1 MYWLDTLNLAFRA
14 ITANRVRLLLI
25 LAATATGVAAVI
37 VLTSLG
43 NGARQ
48 FVVNQF
54 SSMGTNLI
62 VALPGRNETTGGRP
76 PMFGSTPRDLTLDD
90 ALALKRASDVD
101 QLAPI
106 VIGTGPVSRGNMSRD
121 TPIVGT
127 TAELQPIRDLPVAQG
142 KFIPGGDP
150 RRTTAVAL
158 LGHTLKQEIFGDDTA
173 VGEWIRIQ
181 DRRFRVVGVLE
192 DQGNSFDLDWN
203 EIVIVPI
210 ATAQQ
215 LFDTQTVF
223 RILMTQRDGGDLPQ
237 LKKDIHHI
245 IAQRHDGEDDI
256 TVLSQDSL
264 MRTFD
269 KVFNALTLAL
279 AAIAAVSLVVAGI
292 LIMNVMLVSVS
303 QRTGEVGLLKAL
315 GATKRQ
321 ILLIFLN
328 EALLLSLGG
337 ALVGLI
343 LGLAGSSLI
352 RQLYPTIPAYAPQ
365 WAVIGG
371 VVIALSSGLLFGWL
385 PARRAAELDPVIAL
399 MGSK

>member
-1 MYWLDTLNLAFRA
+1 M
-14 ITANRVRLLLI
+14 ILI

-37 VLTSLG
+37 VLTALG

-54 SSMGTNLI
+54 SSMGSNLVI
-62 VALPGRNETTGGRP
+62 ALPGRNETTGGPP
-76 PMFGSTPRDLTLDD
+76 PMFGSTPRDLTLND
-90 ALALKRASDVD
+90 ALALKNAAGVARLSPV
-101 QLAPI
+101 
-106 VIGTGPVSRGNMSRD
+106 VIGTGPVSRGSMSRD

-127 TAELQPIRDLPVAQG
+127 TAELHRIRDLEVAQG
-142 KFIPGGDP
+142 KFLPTGDP
-150 RRTTAVAL
+150 RRAVAVAL
-158 LGHTLKQEIFGDDTA
+158 LGHTLKQEIFGDAVA

-181 DRRFRVVGVLE
+181 DRRFRVIGVLQE
-192 DQGNSFDLDWN
+192 QGNSFDLDWN
-203 EIVIVPI
+203 EIVVVPV

-215 LFDTQTVF
+215 LFNTQTIF
-223 RILMTQRDGGDLPQ
+223 RVLMTQREGSDLPE
-237 LKKDIHHI
+237 LKQELHRI

-256 TVLSQDSL
+256 TILSQDSL
-264 MRTFD
+264 MKTFD
-269 KVFNALTLAL
+269 KVFNALTMAL
-279 AAIAAVSLVVAGI
+279 AAIAGVSLIVAGI

-321 ILLIFLN
+321 ILLLFLN

-337 ALVGLI
+337 AIVGLL
-343 LGLAGSSLI
+343 LGITGSALV
-352 RQLYPTIPAYAPQ
+352 RQLYPTIPAYAPE
-365 WAVIGG
+365 WAIFGG
-371 VVIALSSGLLFGWL
+371 VFIALSSGLLFGWL